1 MLCWIF
7 WNWNWR
13 LKFVEFFSI
22 TLSVFVWIRNQPLF
36 FSILPVWKVKVIQQK
51 PTHIIANTERERQ
64 AFDRHPLTLGDD
76 CDASRR
82 AGGRASYLLSYR
94 ENNIYLFGK
103 RASAQSQVGMSP
115 PSSLTDF
122 DKWWWPPKRERDT
135 ERTRRQ
141 SERRKKLW
149 QGYARNAAS
158 DWCRSKNNQILIIG
172 LDLCGCSRSGI
183 GRFMFWKVIPIK

>member
-1 MLCWIF
+1 M
-7 WNWNWR
+7 
-13 LKFVEFFSI
+13 
-22 TLSVFVWIRNQPLF
+22 
-36 FSILPVWKVKVIQQK
+36 IQQK

-115 PSSLTDF
+115 PSSLTDLTNGGGHQ
-122 DKWWWPPKRERDT
+122 RE
-135 ERTRRQ
+135 
-141 SERRKKLW
+141 SETQREQDDRVKGGRSCGKVM
-149 QGYARNAAS
+149 QGTQRVI
-158 DWCRSKNNQILIIG
+158 DVVLKIIK
-172 LDLCGCSRSGI
+172 
-183 GRFMFWKVIPIK
+183 F